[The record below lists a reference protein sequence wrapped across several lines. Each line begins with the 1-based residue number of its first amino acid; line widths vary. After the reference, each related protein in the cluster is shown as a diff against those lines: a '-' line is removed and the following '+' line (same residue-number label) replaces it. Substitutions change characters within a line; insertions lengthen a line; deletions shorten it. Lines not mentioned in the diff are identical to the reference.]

1 MASASIFRAVTGAEM
16 SKLYSQFEDFLNYQL
31 DKRTKTYKFKI
42 KLVGTIF
49 DKEERIKRSNEDM
62 TKGLIT
68 PQIFSSRDIQITD
81 SVNTINMMYNLGV
94 PELFRPVQISSTM
107 SSSAGRPEKSE
118 GELSDSGANTRTADG
133 NNNS

>member
-1 MASASIFRAVTGAEM
+1 
-16 SKLYSQFEDFLNYQL
+16 
-31 DKRTKTYKFKI
+31 
-42 KLVGTIF
+42 
-49 DKEERIKRSNEDM
+49 M

-94 PELFRPVQISSTM
+94 PEIFRPVQISSTM